1 MPNKP
6 LTISQ
11 LRELVN
17 QGESKDP
24 LVFLESVMN
33 GQDPRQLSSIYELI
47 MEIDSFSDGDISKE
61 DWHEILDHVM
71 ARFKYKTVSM
81 ADSMNASKTLA
92 EYLHPKRK
100 QIDLVGETN
109 SASDPSSHPLT
120 EDEIELFKEKFNDDF

>member
-17 QGESKDP
+17 KGECKDP
-24 LVFLESVMN
+24 LVFLESVMT

-47 MEIDSFSDGDISKE
+47 MEIDSFCDGDVSKD

-71 ARFKYKTVSM
+71 TRFKYKTVSM

-100 QIDLVGETN
+100 QVEISSSTSSSG
-109 SASDPSSHPLT
+109 DPSSHPLT
-120 EDEIELFKEKFNDDF
+120 EDEIDLFKEKFNDDF